1 MKSLVVLLPT
11 LDEEYGLREIL
22 PLIPRQQLTTLGWNT
37 EVWVVDG
44 GSRDLSVEIAKE
56 YDLSLIHI

>member
-44 GSRDLSVEIAKE
+44 GSRDPRDGFVA
-56 YDLSLIHI
+56 YFCVSL